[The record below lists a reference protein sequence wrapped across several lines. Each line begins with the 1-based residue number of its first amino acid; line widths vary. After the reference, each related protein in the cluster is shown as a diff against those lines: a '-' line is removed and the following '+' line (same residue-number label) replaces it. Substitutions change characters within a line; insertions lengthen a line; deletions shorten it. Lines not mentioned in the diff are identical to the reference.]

1 MSEIYAIRVVGGR
14 EFKILENLQLIGK
27 KYPQAIK
34 AVLWKETIKGYL
46 FVETEDLETLKM
58 IVKSIRDIR
67 SLVNQPV
74 PESDIEKMLV
84 YEEEEI
90 EILPGDIVE
99 ITAGPFKGERAKVI
113 RVDKGKGEATVQLLS
128 SVVPIPVDV
137 PTKWLAV
144 KQKAANL
151 ETIKENKEEESKEK
165 EEEEEELLF

>member
-46 FVETEDLETLKM
+46 FVETDDLETLKM
-58 IVKSIRDIR
+58 IIKTIRDIR
-67 SLVNQPV
+67 SLVNTPV
-74 PESDIEKMLV
+74 PEKDIEKMLV
-84 YEEEEI
+84 YEEEEE

-113 RVDKGKGEATVQLLS
+113 RVDRSGKEATVQLLS

-137 PTKWLAV
+137 PLRWLTV

-151 ETIKENKEEESKEK
+151 EQIKDEKKEEEK
-165 EEEEEELLF
+165 EEEEESWLL

>member
-14 EFKILENLQLIGK
+14 EFKILENLHLIGK

-58 IVKSIRDIR
+58 IIRSIRDIKNI
-67 SLVNQPV
+67 VFPAV
-74 PESDIEKMLV
+74 PEKDIEKMLIQEV
-84 YEEEEI
+84 EEI

-113 RVDKGKGEATVQLLS
+113 RVDKSKNEATVQLLS
-128 SVVPIPVDV
+128 SVVPIPVDI
-137 PTKWLAV
+137 PIKWLTV
-144 KQKAANL
+144 KEKAAKIDL
-151 ETIKENKEEESKEK
+151 SEE
-165 EEEEEELLF
+165 